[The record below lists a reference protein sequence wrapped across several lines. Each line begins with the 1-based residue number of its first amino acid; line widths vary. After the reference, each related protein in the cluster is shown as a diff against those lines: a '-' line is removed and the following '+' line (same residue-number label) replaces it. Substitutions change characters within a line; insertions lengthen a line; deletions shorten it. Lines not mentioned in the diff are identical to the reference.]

1 MSEFNDKVSRK
12 NLFSFLTR
20 YGLALASTALAA
32 LGRWSI
38 PWALTPAPY
47 LGFYPAV
54 VVSAALGGVG
64 PGLVATFA
72 SLFLVNFVFGHFDIH
87 DHGSMMRQVVWVV
100 ASFGV
105 SLLAGMQRTA
115 RMRERLQAAQI
126 SSVNQTLQGEIAE
139 RKQVEDALRR
149 AKDEWERTFDS
160 VPDLVATLDNQCRIL
175 RVNEAMARRLGLKT
189 EQCIGL
195 HCYEVIHAA
204 SGPPEFCPHVKTMAD
219 GCQHAE
225 ELHVERFGGDFL
237 VTTTPLLDEKGE
249 SFGTVHIAHDITE
262 RKRNQE
268 TLQRLNDELEMR
280 VAERT
285 AELRE
290 KDQILLLQSRQA
302 AMGEM
307 IGNIAHQWRQPLNTL
322 GLTIQQLE
330 LFYDLGEFDREF
342 LSKSA
347 ARAMHLIHHM
357 SQTIDDFR
365 NYFSPDKEMVQFK
378 ASEAIA
384 NTLSLMEDSLKNQH
398 IDIEVVTDD
407 DPVIY
412 GYPNE
417 FAQVLLNI
425 LINAKDALTERKID
439 NPRVTVVLGS
449 QGGRAVVTVTDNAG
463 GVAQEILG
471 KIFDPYFTTK
481 GPHQGTGVG
490 LFMSK
495 TIIEKN
501 MGGKLTVSNVAGG
514 ARFRIEM

>member
-1 MSEFNDKVSRK
+1 MSEFDNRGQRAD
-12 NLFSFLTR
+12 LLTFLAR

-32 LGRWSI
+32 LARWML

-64 PGLVATFA
+64 PGLVATFS
-72 SLFLVNFVFGHFDIH
+72 SLYLVNFVFGHFDLH
-87 DHGSMMRQVVWVV
+87 DKGSMARQAVWVI

-115 RMRERLQAAQI
+115 RMRERRQSAQI
-126 SSVNQTLQGEIAE
+126 SSVNQALQLEIAE
-139 RKQVEDALRR
+139 RKLIEGALRHT
-149 AKDEWERTFDS
+149 KDEWERTFDS
-160 VPDLVATLDNQCRIL
+160 VPDLIATLDKQHHIL
-175 RVNEAMARRLGLKT
+175 RVNEAMARRLGLKA
-189 EQCIGL
+189 EECVGL
-195 HCYEVIHAA
+195 ACYEVIHATL
-204 SGPPEFCPHVKTMAD
+204 GPPESCPHTKTMAD
-219 GCQHAE
+219 GCQHAYE
-225 ELHVERFGGDFL
+225 IHVDRLGGDFL
-237 VTTTPLLDEKGE
+237 ITTTPLLDEKGE
-249 SFGTVHIAHDITE
+249 MLGTVHIARDITE
-262 RKRNQE
+262 RKRNE
-268 TLQRLNDELEMR
+268 ESLRRLNDELEMR

-322 GLTIQQLE
+322 GLTIQQME
-330 LFYDLGEFDREF
+330 LIYDLGELDKEF
-342 LSKSA
+342 LTKSA
-347 ARAMHLIHHM
+347 ARSMQLIHHM

-365 NYFSPDKEMVQFK
+365 NYFSPDKEKVEFK
-378 ASEAIA
+378 VSETIA
-384 NTLSLMEDSLKNQH
+384 NTLSLMEDSLKNQQ
-398 IDIEVVTDD
+398 IDVEILTSD

-425 LINAKDALTERKID
+425 LINAKDALTERRVEA
-439 NPRVTVVLGS
+439 PRVTIALGCE
-449 QGGRAVVTVTDNAG
+449 GGRAVVTVTDNAG
-463 GVAQEILG
+463 GIAQEILG
-471 KIFDPYFTTK
+471 KVFDPYFTTK

-501 MGGKLTVSNVAGG
+501 MGGQLTACNVADG
-514 ARFRIEM
+514 AQFKIVV